1 MDLNAI
7 KNRLSQLQTATNRT
21 SNLWKPQPGNQIV
34 RIVPYKF
41 NKDNPFIEL
50 YFHYDLGGKNY
61 LSPISFGRPDPIEE
75 FAQKLKGTGSKD
87 DYRLGKKVEA
97 KMRTYAPVVVRGEEA
112 QGVRFWGFGKTVYQ
126 ELLSIIADPDY
137 GDITDAVSGRDVAVV
152 FKTAEETGKSFPST
166 SIRVKPNQTP
176 ITEDASLLETLT
188 ENQKNITEIYQE
200 QSYEDLTQAL
210 NDYLNGGST
219 TEEETQEEK
228 TAVAD
233 ASTYDSQ
240 QTSDAVDDLF
250 YNYIKNN
257 IVGVE
262 ANTNKTECV
271 QRILYKAG
279 HTHYLT

>member
-7 KNRLSQLQTATNRT
+7 KNRLNQLQTTNNRT
-21 SNLWKPQPGNQIV
+21 SNLWKPSPGNQIV

-97 KMRTYAPVVVRGEEA
+97 KMRTYAPVVVRGEES
-112 QGVRFWGFGKTVYQ
+112 QGVKFWGFGKTVYQ

-137 GDITDAVSGRDVAVV
+137 GDITDQVCGRDVAVE
-152 FKTAEETGKSFPST
+152 FKTAEETGASFPST

-176 ITEDASLLETLT
+176 ITEDASMMESLT
-188 ENQKNITEIYQE
+188 ENQKNITDIYQE
-200 QSYEDLTQAL
+200 LSYDELTNAL
-210 NDYLNGGST
+210 NEYLNGGSS
-219 TEEETQEEK
+219 EEEKEEESTPK
-228 TAVAD
+228 VEP
-233 ASTYDSQ
+233 ASYNSKE
-240 QTSDAVDDLF
+240 TSDAFDDLF
-250 YNYIKNN
+250 NN
-257 IVGVE
+257 
-262 ANTNKTECV
+262 
-271 QRILYKAG
+271 
-279 HTHYLT
+279 

>member
-7 KNRLSQLQTATNRT
+7 KNRLNQLQTTNNRT

-75 FAQKLKGTGSKD
+75 FAQKLKSTGSKD
-87 DYRLGKKVEA
+87 DYRLGRKVEA
-97 KMRTYAPVVVRGEEA
+97 KMRTFAPVIVRGEEN
-112 QGVRFWGFGKTVYQ
+112 QGVKFWGFGKTVYQ

-137 GDITDAVSGRDVAVV
+137 GDITDAVNGRDVAVV
-152 FKTAEETGKSFPST
+152 FKTAEETGKSCPST

-188 ENQKNITEIYQE
+188 ESQKKITEIYQE

-219 TEEETQEEK
+219 TEEKKEDVSATTE
-228 TAVAD
+228 
-233 ASTYDSQ
+233 ASTYDSKK
-240 QTSDAVDDLF
+240 TSDAFDDLF
-250 YNYIKNN
+250 NN
-257 IVGVE
+257 
-262 ANTNKTECV
+262 
-271 QRILYKAG
+271 
-279 HTHYLT
+279 

>member
-7 KNRLSQLQTATNRT
+7 KNRLSQLQTTNNRT

-75 FAQKLKGTGSKD
+75 FAQKLKSTGSKD
-87 DYRLGKKVEA
+87 DYRLGRKVEA
-97 KMRTYAPVVVRGEEA
+97 KMRTYAPVVVRGEES
-112 QGVRFWGFGKTVYQ
+112 QGVKFWGFGKTVYQ

-137 GDITDAVSGRDVAVV
+137 GDITDTVSGRDIAVV

-188 ENQKNITEIYQE
+188 DNQKNITEIYQE

-210 NDYLNGGST
+210 NDYLNGGNSST
-219 TEEETQEEK
+219 DTEEDSEEK
-228 TAVAD
+228 VVAE

-240 QTSDAVDDLF
+240 KTSDAFDDLF
-250 YNYIKNN
+250 NN
-257 IVGVE
+257 
-262 ANTNKTECV
+262 
-271 QRILYKAG
+271 
-279 HTHYLT
+279 

>member
-7 KNRLSQLQTATNRT
+7 KSRLSQLQTSNNRT

-75 FAQKLKGTGSKD
+75 FAQKLKSTGSKD

-97 KMRTYAPVVVRGEEA
+97 KMRTYAPVVVRGEEN
-112 QGVRFWGFGKTVYQ
+112 QGVKFWGFGKTVYQ

-137 GDITDAVSGRDVAVV
+137 GDITDPVNGRDVAVV

-188 ENQKNITEIYQE
+188 ESQKNITEIYQE

-210 NDYLNGGST
+210 NDYLNGGSSSEENK
-219 TEEETQEEK
+219 EEEK
-228 TAVAD
+228 PAVAE

-240 QTSDAVDDLF
+240 KTSDAFDDLF
-250 YNYIKNN
+250 NN
-257 IVGVE
+257 
-262 ANTNKTECV
+262 
-271 QRILYKAG
+271 
-279 HTHYLT
+279 